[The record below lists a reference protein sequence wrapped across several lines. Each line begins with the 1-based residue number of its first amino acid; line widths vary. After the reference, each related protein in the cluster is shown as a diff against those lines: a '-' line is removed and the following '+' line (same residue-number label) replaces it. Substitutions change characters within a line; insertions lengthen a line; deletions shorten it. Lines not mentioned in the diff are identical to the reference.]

1 MECNNTVLSSAL
13 DLPPDIHEKVGQN
26 IAKAQQKQQH
36 DYNFCH
42 LLPAFVAKNAKVCLK
57 IKKEQ
62 IKKEGESLSNG
73 QDHTQLKISPK

>member
-1 MECNNTVLSSAL
+1 MEGFNTVLSSTL
-13 DLPPDIHEKVGQN
+13 DLRTDIHEKASQN
-26 IAKAQQKQQH
+26 ITKAQQKQQH

-73 QDHTQLKISPK
+73 QDHTQLSPK